1 MNSTLSRQSID
12 IQEMRHDIRAVLPD
26 ATAAWLFGSSARG
39 MARQDSDIDVAV
51 MFEASKSTNPWQ
63 LRQQAVEL
71 AAIWGRDVDLV
82 NIRLVPCVLQKEI
95 IQDHQ
100 RLFALDTEA
109 ADNYELF
116 SLAQYRDYNERFAA
130 EFERIA
136 VSGKVYQ

>member
-109 ADNYELF
+109 VDNYELF